1 MYTPINETFGLLDAL
16 LVALIAIVIVFF
28 VLTVIIVLNEFQW
41 VSCSPNFR
49 RPLHLAGGDG
59 ITGTVQKSPAHLAPQ
74 PLKVPLLNFPISPP
88 SPSAKLPP
96 EPSSKCPSYH
106 MVRLLHIHP

>member
-1 MYTPINETFGLLDAL
+1 MN
-16 LVALIAIVIVFF
+16 
-28 VLTVIIVLNEFQW
+28 FQW
-41 VSCSPNFR
+41 VSCSPSFH

-59 ITGTVQKSPAHLAPQ
+59 ITGTVQKSPAHPAPQ

-96 EPSSKCPSYH
+96 EPSSKLPILSHGSSAPPIPGMC
-106 MVRLLHIHP
+106 